1 MIFPTEVKCQFELE
15 PEEFFR
21 EKEHAIRKVFEFV
34 AMIREGNIARHKF
47 LHDRKIQGRKFNLLD
62 RVNLKNDKPRVG
74 VSKKL
79 KLKFEGL
86 YTVVA
91 ILEATNGEETTEI
104 YKIKPDGR
112 RRTKTVNAS
121 KLKKASVP
129 FYRDRIANE
138 KSDVS
143 KHIDEAIERV
153 LKEGRTPEIEIRH

>member
-1 MIFPTEVKCQFELE
+1 M
-15 PEEFFR
+15 
-21 EKEHAIRKVFEFV
+21 
-34 AMIREGNIARHKF
+34 N
-47 LHDRKIQGRKFNLLD
+47 
-62 RVNLKNDKPRVG
+62 RVYLKNDKPRVG

-112 RRTKTVNAS
+112 GRTKTVNAA
-121 KLKKASVP
+121 KLNKASGP
-129 FYRDRIANE
+129 FYRERVAKE

-143 KHIDEAIERV
+143 RHIDEAIGRV
-153 LKEGRTPEIEIRH
+153 LEEGRTP